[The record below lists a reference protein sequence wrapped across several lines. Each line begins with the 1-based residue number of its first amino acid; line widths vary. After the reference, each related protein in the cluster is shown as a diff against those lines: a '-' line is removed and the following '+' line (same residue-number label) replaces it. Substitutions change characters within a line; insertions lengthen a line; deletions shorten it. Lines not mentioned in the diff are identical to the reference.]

1 MAELRWGVSTDNG
14 RVRQQNEDR
23 GHASVSLFIV
33 ADGMGGHLAG
43 EVASEMTVTAIAARM
58 TVDDNKSVADLVSAI
73 NDVNRSIF
81 DASLG
86 NPDQAGMGTTVV
98 AIAVVKDQT
107 DGELLGIANVG
118 DSRGYIMRHQRLQ
131 QVTVDH
137 SLVQELVAAGE
148 ITRQQARI
156 HPRRNIVTRA
166 LGIEPEVRVDSWT
179 MPIIQGDRF
188 VLCSDGL
195 VDEVDDDRIASL
207 MLDNIGDPQAT
218 ADALVEAANS
228 FGGHDNITVIVIDVI
243 DGASPPDPTD
253 ESTAMPI
260 PIAAQVRAPAV
271 HSTDADETVGVQA
284 DQADLP
290 AGDIGRKRRAV
301 LTRLLLTFGATAV
314 VVLGFSILAA
324 WARSGYYIA
333 FDRHDQVVVYQGR
346 SDGVLWFDPTRESV
360 GQYGR
365 DVLDQDSIDLVDA
378 QPKFESHESAVRF
391 VKERLTTTTAPE
403 TTAPKITT
411 TTVSTTTTVP

>member
-1 MAELRWGVSTDNG
+1 MAELRWGLSTDNG

-23 GHASVSLFIV
+23 AHAAVSLFIV

-58 TVDDNKSVADLVSAI
+58 TVDGNRSVADLVSAI

-86 NPDQAGMGTTVV
+86 NPDQTGMGTTVV
-98 AIAVVKDQT
+98 AIAVVNDQT
-107 DGELLGIANVG
+107 DGEVLGIANVG

-137 SLVQELVAAGE
+137 SLVQELVAASE
-148 ITRQQARI
+148 ITRRQARI

-166 LGIEPEVRVDSWT
+166 LGIEPVVRVDSWT

-195 VDEVDDDRIASL
+195 VDEVDDDRIALL

-228 FGGHDNITVIVIDVI
+228 SGGHDNITVIVIDVI

-260 PIAAQVRAPAV
+260 PVAAQVPLPAV
-271 HSTDADETVGVQA
+271 HSTDADETVGVPA
-284 DQADLP
+284 DQADP
-290 AGDIGRKRRAV
+290 SASDTGRKKRAV
-301 LTRLLLTFGATAV
+301 LTRLLLTFGVTAV

-333 FDRHDQVVVYQGR
+333 FDRQDQVVVYQGR

-365 DVLDQDSIDLVDA
+365 DVLDQNSIDLVDA

-403 TTAPKITT
+403 TTAPEITT
-411 TTVSTTTTVP
+411 TTVP